1 MHTKPGSARDTP
13 DGDPPQE
20 RDLRTPVRPRSPAGF
35 TSGKPATGSAMSTVS
50 HVLQALAAL
59 SSRETLKFMHQ
70 RGRLLSAVVRPSLWL
85 LIFAAGFRDVFGVSV
100 IPPYATYIEYP
111 VYVVPG
117 LVGMV
122 LLFNGMQSSLAMV
135 YDREMGLM
143 RLLLTAPLPRS
154 VLLTCKL
161 LAGTFLSILQ
171 AYAFFAVCAMFQLDL
186 PWWPGL
192 LLALPAMFLTG
203 LMVGAM
209 GLLVSVYIK
218 QIENFAGAMNFVIF
232 PMFFLSPALYP
243 LWKLQESGA
252 EIVYQLARINPF
264 TYGIDLIRYAMYGQM
279 NWLACGVVVAAII
292 VFLGL
297 AIWGYDPQ
305 RGVVRHKRQGS

>member
-1 MHTKPGSARDTP
+1 
-13 DGDPPQE
+13 
-20 RDLRTPVRPRSPAGF
+20 
-35 TSGKPATGSAMSTVS
+35 MSFLS
-50 HVLQALAAL
+50 HALQALLAL
-59 SSRETLKFMHQ
+59 SSRETVKFVHQ
-70 RGRLLSAVVRPSLWL
+70 RGRMLSAVVRPSLWL

-100 IPPYATYIEYP
+100 IPPYSTYIEYP

-117 LVGMV
+117 LVGIV

-154 VLLTCKL
+154 VLLACKL

-171 AYAFFAVCAMFQLDL
+171 AYAFFAICALFQLDL

-203 LMVGAM
+203 LMLGSM

-252 EIVYQLARINPF
+252 TVIYQLARINPF

-279 NWLACGVVVAAII
+279 NWLACGVVAGSLI

>member
-1 MHTKPGSARDTP
+1 MPAKRGSQRGTPG
-13 DGDPPQE
+13 GGPPQE
-20 RDLRTPVRPRSPAGF
+20 RDLAAPVPPGPRAGLAA
-35 TSGKPATGSAMSTVS
+35 GKLARGSATSIVS
-50 HVLQALAAL
+50 HSLQALLAL

-70 RGRLLSAVVRPSLWL
+70 RGRMLSAVVRPSLWL

-100 IPPYATYIEYP
+100 IPPYSTYIEYP

-117 LVGMV
+117 LLGIV

-171 AYAFFAVCAMFQLDL
+171 AYAFFAICALFQLDL

-203 LMVGAM
+203 LMLGAM

-252 EIVYQLARINPF
+252 TVIYQLARINPF

-279 NWLACGVVVAAII
+279 NWLACGVVAGSLI

>member
-1 MHTKPGSARDTP
+1 
-13 DGDPPQE
+13 
-20 RDLRTPVRPRSPAGF
+20 
-35 TSGKPATGSAMSTVS
+35 MSTVS
-50 HVLQALAAL
+50 HVLQALTAL
-59 SSRETLKFMHQ
+59 SARETIKFMHQ
-70 RGRLLSAVVRPSLWL
+70 RGRLISAVVRPSLWL
-85 LIFAAGFRDVFGVSV
+85 LIFAAGFRNVFGVSV
-100 IPPYATYIEYP
+100 IPPYSTYIEYP

-117 LVGMV
+117 LVGIV

-143 RLLLTAPLPRS
+143 RLLLTAPLPRW

-161 LAGTFLSILQ
+161 FAGTFLSILQ
-171 AYAFFAVCAMFQLDL
+171 AYAFFAVCAIFRLDL

-192 LLALPAMFLTG
+192 LYALPAMFLTG
-203 LMVGAM
+203 LMLGAM

-243 LWKLQESGA
+243 LWRLQESGA
-252 EIVYQLARINPF
+252 EIIYQLARVNPF

-279 NWLACGVVVAAII
+279 NWVAAGAVAAALI

-297 AIWGYDPQ
+297 AVWGYDPQ
-305 RGVVRHKRQGS
+305 RGMVRRKRQGG

>member
-13 DGDPPQE
+13 DGDPLQE
-20 RDLRTPVRPRSPAGF
+20 RDLKAPVRPRPPAGF
-35 TSGKPATGSAMSTVS
+35 ASGKPATSSAMSTVS